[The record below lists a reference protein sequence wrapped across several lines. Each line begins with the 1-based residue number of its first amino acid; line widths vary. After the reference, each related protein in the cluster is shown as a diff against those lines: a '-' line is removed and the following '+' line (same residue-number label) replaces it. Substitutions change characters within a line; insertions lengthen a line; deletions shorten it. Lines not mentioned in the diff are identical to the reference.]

1 MPFRKAERKK
11 AKLRLALSG
20 PSGSGKTYSALL
32 IAFGIGGKVAMIDT
46 ERGSGELYAH
56 LGDYDVC
63 TLEPPFTPQKYIQAI
78 KEAENLGYDVL
89 IIDSLS
95 HAWAGQGGM
104 LEMHDS
110 ISAKSGNSWAAW
122 RQVTPQH
129 NALVDAMLQSSCHI
143 IATLRAKTEYAQ
155 TEENGKTVIKR
166 LGLAPVF
173 RDGIEYEFTVFLDLT
188 PDHTATASKDR
199 TGLLDGQAF
208 VPDQKLG
215 QQLLTWLESGVEI
228 SPQPQPHQQNPP
240 MQQPRQRQASDMM
253 TEAQK
258 KKIFAMWK
266 ELGLEKE
273 TMTAIM
279 QERYGKSSSKELT
292 KAEASDMIE
301 YLTKLENGEESW
313 IPGDAWEPE
322 SEGGSV
328 DGYTDFANQQ

>member
-104 LEMHDS
+104 LEMHDR

-173 RDGIEYEFTVFLDLT
+173 RDGIEYEFTIFLDLS
-188 PDHTATASKDR
+188 PDHTAMASKDR

-215 QQLLTWLESGVEI
+215 KVLLEWLESGADPI
-228 SPQPQPHQQNPP
+228 
-240 MQQPRQRQASDMM
+240 QQPKPQKDNHKYRKQFFAKFSEWVKSQNLDSTAADHACSAVLCEAFQVDSRSKL
-253 TEAQK
+253 TEEQWQK
-258 KKIFAMWK
+258 CLQPNWFNSLCSKVLEFLKK
-266 ELGLEKE
+266 
-273 TMTAIM
+273 
-279 QERYGKSSSKELT
+279 
-292 KAEASDMIE
+292 
-301 YLTKLENGEESW
+301 EN
-313 IPGDAWEPE
+313 A
-322 SEGGSV
+322 
-328 DGYTDFANQQ
+328 ANA